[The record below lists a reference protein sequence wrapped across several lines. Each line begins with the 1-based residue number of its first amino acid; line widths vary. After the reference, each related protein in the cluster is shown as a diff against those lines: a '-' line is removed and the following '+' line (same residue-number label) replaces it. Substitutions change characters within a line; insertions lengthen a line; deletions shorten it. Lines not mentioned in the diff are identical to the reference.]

1 MGNSEVVTVTDPHT
15 CGMGVAVG
23 VFEGKWKS
31 FVMWALSERPRRF
44 GETRRLV
51 TGISEKVLTQQL
63 RELQAD
69 GIVHREDYDEVPPRV
84 EYSLTERGRNLY
96 ELLELLSAWGR
107 DHLAA
112 RAGSEAG
119 AGAGAGSE
127 AASDDGRGAPPPGSP
142 GSGS

>member
-69 GIVHREDYDEVPPRV
+69 GIVHREDYEEVPPRV
-84 EYSLTERGRNLY
+84 EYSLTERGRHLY

-112 RAGSEAG
+112 RTG
-119 AGAGAGSE
+119 AV
-127 AASDDGRGAPPPGSP
+127 SDDGLGAPRQDFPVTGP
-142 GSGS
+142 

>member
-1 MGNSEVVTVTDPHT
+1 MGDSEVVTVTDPHT

-31 FVMWALSERPRRF
+31 FIMWVLSERPRRF

-69 GIVHREDYDEVPPRV
+69 GIVHRQDYDEVPPRV
-84 EYSLTERGRNLY
+84 EYSLTEEGRRLY

-107 DHLAA
+107 DHLAT
-112 RAGSEAG
+112 RTG
-119 AGAGAGSE
+119 
-127 AASDDGRGAPPPGSP
+127 AASDNGLGAPRQDSP
-142 GSGS
+142 ATSP

>member
-1 MGNSEVVTVTDPHT
+1 MTDPHT
-15 CGMGVAVG
+15 CGMGAAVG

-31 FVMWALSERPRRF
+31 FIMWALSERPRRF

-69 GIVHREDYDEVPPRV
+69 GIVHREDYDQVPPRV
-84 EYSLTERGRNLY
+84 EYSLTEHGHRLY

-107 DHLAA
+107 EHLAT
-112 RAGSEAG
+112 RTGVV
-119 AGAGAGSE
+119 
-127 AASDDGRGAPPPGSP
+127 SDDGLGALQQDFPVTGP
-142 GSGS
+142 

>member
-31 FVMWALSERPRRF
+31 FIMWALADGPRRF

-63 RELQAD
+63 RQLRAD

-84 EYSLTERGRNLY
+84 EYSLTVQGRRLY

-107 DHLAA
+107 DHLT
-112 RAGSEAG
+112 AG
-119 AGAGAGSE
+119 AESE
-127 AASDDGRGAPPPGSP
+127 TDEGLGAPPPESLAAGS
-142 GSGS
+142 